1 VHVLTVLQKMKNL
14 FIQLFTCVL
23 AISPLAAAEGDP
35 FAKPGEERIPSE
47 ADARL
52 VTEAGRRTLEIL
64 RTEKIASAKVS
75 GEIGK
80 CIDQGFEIVRDR
92 LEKHGIEVR
101 LKKRAPRLIDGD
113 DPLQV
118 VPRDP
123 ESKSRE
129 EVFLTVDDV
138 SIEKFMQMLDQWAV
152 AGWILYPDGSIT
164 YFDSQC
170 ACSWP
175 KNGIYCHDSQYE
187 EGSPEVM
194 KAASKKQQA
203 EQVGTGQPA
212 TRPQSKSEGSEK
224 PQPESEG
231 RSR

>member
-1 VHVLTVLQKMKNL
+1 MKKL
-14 FIQLFTCVL
+14 LIPLFTFAF
-23 AISPLAAAEGDP
+23 AISPVVASEGDP
-35 FAKPGEERIPSE
+35 FAKPGEVRRPSE

-52 VTEAGRRTLEIL
+52 VTESGRRTLKIL
-64 RTEKIASAKVS
+64 RTEKIATAKVS
-75 GEIGK
+75 GDMGK
-80 CIDQGFEIVRDR
+80 SIEQGFKIVRDS
-92 LEKHGIEVR
+92 LAKHGIEVR
-101 LKKRAPRLIDGD
+101 LKKRAPRMINGD

-118 VPRDP
+118 APRDAD
-123 ESKSRE
+123 SKSRE
-129 EVFLTVDDV
+129 EVFLTVEDV
-138 SIEKFMQMLDQWAV
+138 TIEKFMQMLDQWAV

-187 EGSPEVM
+187 AGKPEVM
-194 KAASKKQQA
+194 KAASERQQA
-203 EQVGTGQPA
+203 EQAGAGQPA
-212 TRPQSKSEGSEK
+212 TRPESKSEGGDK

>member
-1 VHVLTVLQKMKNL
+1 MKNL
-14 FIQLFTCVL
+14 FFPLLTCAF
-23 AISPLAAAEGDP
+23 AISPLAASEGDP
-35 FAKPGEERIPSE
+35 FAKPGEERKPSE

-64 RTEKIASAKVS
+64 RTEKIATAKVS

-80 CIDQGFEIVRDR
+80 CIEQGFKIVKDS
-92 LEKHGIEVR
+92 LAKHGIEVR
-101 LKKRAPRLIDGD
+101 LKKRAPRMIDGD
-113 DPLQV
+113 VPLQV
-118 VPRDP
+118 VPRDS

-129 EVFLTVDDV
+129 EVFLTVEDV
-138 SIEKFMQMLDQWAV
+138 TIEKFMQMLDQWAV
-152 AGWILYPDGSIT
+152 AGLILYPDGSIT

-187 EGSPEVM
+187 EGKPEVM
-194 KAASKKQQA
+194 KAASEQQQA
-203 EQVGTGQPA
+203 GTGQPA
-212 TRPQSKSEGSEK
+212 TRSESKSEGSDK
-224 PQPESEG
+224 PQHEAEG